1 MTRLTQI
8 ILKTLLIGYIA
19 YCFSINNQLG
29 YAVLLPAIF
38 LLAAKK
44 VTK

>member
-1 MTRLTQI
+1 MTRVTQI
-8 ILKTLLIGYIA
+8 LLKALLIAYIA

-38 LLAAKK
+38 LLATKK
-44 VTK
+44 VNK